1 MCTAVQAAY
10 TGEGSRKRSE
20 VGPNARQC
28 GAAERTSGSRNWLQ
42 SRSRNIRWLWGT
54 PTSTARSRS
63 LDSWATSGGG
73 RSGARREACGACFGG
88 VSSCQL
94 KSLPGGP
101 STCEGV
107 VLATFAGWVYSS
119 AGVEGV
125 LWTVCSHE
133 AEPGG
138 GMCEPMPQGKAG
150 PMLRAYMRADVNRRP
165 PRMAGC
171 L

>member
-1 MCTAVQAAY
+1 MCTAVQAGY

-20 VGPNARQC
+20 LGPNARQC

-63 LDSWATSGGG
+63 LDSWAASGGG

-94 KSLPGGP
+94 KSLPGR
-101 STCEGV
+101 
-107 VLATFAGWVYSS
+107 
-119 AGVEGV
+119 
-125 LWTVCSHE
+125 
-133 AEPGG
+133 GG
-138 GMCEPMPQGKAG
+138 QTKYFLYGAPKNHDHYGLSIFCMDKH
-150 PMLRAYMRADVNRRP
+150 
-165 PRMAGC
+165 
-171 L
+171 